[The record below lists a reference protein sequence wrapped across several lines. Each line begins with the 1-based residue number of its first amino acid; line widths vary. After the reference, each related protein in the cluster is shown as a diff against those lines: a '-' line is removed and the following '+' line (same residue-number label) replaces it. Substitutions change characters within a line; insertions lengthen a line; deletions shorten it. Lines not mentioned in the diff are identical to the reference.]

1 MVNFVLVVIATLLL
15 ILLIVLCHL
24 RVVPES
30 KAYVMERLG
39 VYSRTWHTGWHV
51 KVPFVEKKR
60 AEVDLREQILVIS
73 GDSNRTLLNSAGSRK
88 YLNVNGE
95 LTYDHENKLAGVN
108 KPAYTV
114 SESWAA
120 RDQKA
125 DIYVI
130 TKDNIKMGIDIIVF
144 YQITDPKLFTY
155 GHAHPLTAIKHLTVT
170 ALRNLFG
177 ELELDAALTSRDTVN
192 SKMRVMLDEA
202 ADAWGVRITRVEIKD
217 IIPPDGILK
226 AMEAQMRAERDRR
239 AKVIE
244 AEGVRKAAILT
255 AEGEKQAK
263 ILAAEGEAQRILL
276 VENSRAEGLKLINE
290 AAPTAETQNVYLT
303 VKSLEALKE
312 AANGESNTII
322 IPSEIQSLAGLAKSA
337 AEIFKSNPKGTADL
351 EIEVK

>member
-1 MVNFVLVVIATLLL
+1 MVNFVLVLVATLLL

-51 KVPFVEKKR
+51 KVPFVERRR
-60 AEVDLREQILVIS
+60 AEVDLREQILAFSKTEYSYTETNNTITETTKIKSSDV
-73 GDSNRTLLNSAGSRK
+73 K
-88 YLNVNGE
+88 YL
-95 LTYDHENKLAGVN
+95 
-108 KPAYTV
+108 
-114 SESWAA
+114 S
-120 RDQKA
+120 
-125 DIYVI
+125 VI
-130 TKDNIKMGIDIIVF
+130 TKDNIKMGVDIVVF
-144 YQITDPKLFTY
+144 YQITDPKLFVY
-155 GHAHPLTAIKHLTVT
+155 GHANPINAICHLTIT
-170 ALRNLFG
+170 ALRNIFG
-177 ELELDAALTSRDTVN
+177 DLELDAALTSRDTVN
-192 SKMRVMLDEA
+192 AKMRVILDEA

-217 IIPPDGILK
+217 ILPPEGIIEAMKAQMVAERNRRAMVITAEGERKSNILK
-226 AMEAQMRAERDRR
+226 
-239 AKVIE
+239 
-244 AEGVRKAAILT
+244 

-303 VKSLEALKE
+303 VKSLEALQN

-337 AEIFKSNPKGTADL
+337 AEIFKSNPKGEADL

>member
-1 MVNFVLVVIATLLL
+1 MVNFVLVLIATLLL

-51 KVPFVEKKR
+51 KVPFVERKR
-60 AEVDLREQILVIS
+60 AEVDLREQILAFSKSEYSYSETNNVIS
-73 GDSNRTLLNSAGSRK
+73 ESVKVTSTDVK
-88 YLNVNGE
+88 YL
-95 LTYDHENKLAGVN
+95 
-108 KPAYTV
+108 P
-114 SESWAA
+114 
-120 RDQKA
+120 
-125 DIYVI
+125 VI
-130 TKDNIKMGIDIIVF
+130 TKDNIKMGVDIVVF
-144 YQITDPKLFTY
+144 YQITDPKLFVY
-155 GHAHPLTAIKHLTVT
+155 GHANPINAICHLTIT

-192 SKMRVMLDEA
+192 AKMRVMLDEA

-217 IIPPDGILK
+217 ILPPDGIIE
-226 AMEAQMRAERDRR
+226 AMKAQMVAERNRR
-239 AKVIE
+239 AMVIT
-244 AEGVRKAAILT
+244 AEGERKSNILR

-263 ILAAEGEAQRILL
+263 ILAAEALKHELILEAEGKREAEICEGEGEAERILL
-276 VENSRAEGLKLINE
+276 VEQARAEGLKLINE
-290 AAPTAETQNVYLT
+290 AAPTAEAQNVYLT
-303 VKSLEALKE
+303 VKSLEALQN

-337 AEIFKSNPKGTADL
+337 AEIFKSNPKGEADL